1 MLSALFSA
9 VTPLIIIL
17 ILLIVLLAMGIY
29 IVPQQS
35 VVIIERLGRFN
46 RASGAGIHVLIPFI
60 ERKAGLLDLRIAQLE
75 NRITT
80 KTKDDTFVQLA
91 VAVQYRIEPTRVYQA
106 FYELSNPQQQIKSY
120 IEDSVRNS
128 VPEITLDQTFSQKD
142 MIAGQVKALLQEKMT
157 QFGYNIISTLITDIQ
172 PDQSVVNAMNSI
184 NEAQRRRQAA
194 REWAEAEKITVVTAA
209 EAQRDEMRLHGEGV
223 AAQRQAIIDGLVA
236 SVADLKDTG
245 LDSRE
250 IMAVILANQYIDVLN
265 GFAESENSKVIFAN
279 GTPTGIEDVRQSI
292 ISSLEAC

>member
-194 REWAEAEKITVVTAA
+194 RELAEAEKITVVTAA

>member
-142 MIAGQVKALLQEKMT
+142 MIAGQVKALRQEKMT

-194 REWAEAEKITVVTAA
+194 RELAEAEKITVVTAA